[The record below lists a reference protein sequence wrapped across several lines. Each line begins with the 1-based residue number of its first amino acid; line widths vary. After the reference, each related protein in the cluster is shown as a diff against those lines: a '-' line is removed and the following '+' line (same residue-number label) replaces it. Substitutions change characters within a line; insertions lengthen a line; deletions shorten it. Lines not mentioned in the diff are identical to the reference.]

1 MLNSIREESSMP
13 ARELIDGIDTD
24 TNLGESPKQMDMH
37 NIHHYSSIY
46 IIIGIITA
54 VMLFLKYERVSF
66 DLTSI
71 SMPNLASPENVEST

>member
-13 ARELIDGIDTD
+13 AREVIDGIDID
-24 TNLGESPKQMDMH
+24 GNLGEPPKQIDMH
-37 NIHHYSSIY
+37 NIHHYSLIY
-46 IIIGIITA
+46 TIIVILTA
-54 VMLFLKYERVSF
+54 IMLFLRYKRVSF